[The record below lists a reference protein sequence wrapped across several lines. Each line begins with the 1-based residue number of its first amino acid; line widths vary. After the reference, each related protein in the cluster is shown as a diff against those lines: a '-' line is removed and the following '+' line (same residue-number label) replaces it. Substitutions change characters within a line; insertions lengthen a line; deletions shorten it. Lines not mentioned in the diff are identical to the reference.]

1 MQQARLDA
9 QVRDDVGKGVARSL
23 RRAGK
28 VPAVLYGRKRGA
40 VSLQIDDRTFQTL
53 LRNYGSNVLIN
64 LVLGN
69 DDEQT
74 VVIKDLQRHPVKRNV
89 LHADFQRISLDEKIT
104 TQVSIETVG
113 TPVGVR
119 DGGVLTITRRQ
130 VSVNCLPLDTP
141 EFLRI
146 NVEDLSIGDSFRV
159 SDIEIDDMIEI
170 LEDETTQIAAVIE
183 PKVVLETIT
192 AEEEEEIE
200 GEEGLEDEEAPDET
214 EGTEE
219 VSE

>member
-119 DGGVLTITRRQ
+119 DGGVLTVTRRQ

-170 LEDETTQIAAVIE
+170 LENETTQIAAVIE

-192 AEEEEEIE
+192 AEEEEIE
-200 GEEGLEDEEAPDET
+200 GEEGLEDEEGADET

>member
-40 VSLQIDDRTFQTL
+40 VSLQIDDRSFQTL

-119 DGGVLTITRRQ
+119 DGGVLTVTRRQ
-130 VSVNCLPLDTP
+130 VSVNCFPLDTP

-170 LEDETTQIAAVIE
+170 LENETTQIAAVIE

-192 AEEEEEIE
+192 AEEEEIE
-200 GEEGLEDEEAPDET
+200 GEEGLEDEEAADET
-214 EGTEE
+214 EGTED

>member
-74 VVIKDLQRHPVKRNV
+74 VIIKDLQRHPVKRNV

-119 DGGVLTITRRQ
+119 DGGVLTVARRQ

-141 EFLRI
+141 ESLRI

-170 LEDETTQIAAVIE
+170 LENETTQIAAVIE

-192 AEEEEEIE
+192 AEEEEIE

>member
-119 DGGVLTITRRQ
+119 DGGVLTVTRRQ

-159 SDIEIDDMIEI
+159 SDIEISDMIEI
-170 LEDETTQIAAVIE
+170 LENETTQIAAVIE

-192 AEEEEEIE
+192 AEEEEIE
-200 GEEGLEDEEAPDET
+200 GEEGLEDEEAADET

>member
-64 LVLGN
+64 LVVGN

-119 DGGVLTITRRQ
+119 DGGVLTVTRRQ
-130 VSVNCLPLDTP
+130 VSVNCLPLDIP
-141 EFLRI
+141 EFLRV

-159 SDIEIDDMIEI
+159 SDIEIDDTIEI
-170 LEDETTQIAAVIE
+170 LENEITQIAAVIE

-192 AEEEEEIE
+192 AEEEEIE

>member
-23 RRAGK
+23 RRVGK

-40 VSLQIDDRTFQTL
+40 VSLQIDDRTLQTL

-74 VVIKDLQRHPVKRNV
+74 VIIKDLQRHPVKRNV

-130 VSVNCLPLDTP
+130 VSVTCLPLDTP
-141 EFLRI
+141 ASLRI

-170 LEDETTQIAAVIE
+170 LENETTQIAAVIE

-192 AEEEEEIE
+192 AEEEEIE

>member
-28 VPAVLYGRKRGA
+28 VPAVLYGRKRDA

-69 DDEQT
+69 DDEET

-141 EFLRI
+141 ESLQI

-170 LEDETTQIAAVIE
+170 LENETTQIAAVIE

-192 AEEEEEIE
+192 AEEEEIE
-200 GEEGLEDEEAPDET
+200 GEEGLEDEEAADET

>member
-119 DGGVLTITRRQ
+119 DGGVLTVTRRQ

-170 LEDETTQIAAVIE
+170 LENETTQIAAVIE

-200 GEEGLEDEEAPDET
+200 GEEGLEDEEASDET

>member
-119 DGGVLTITRRQ
+119 DGGVLTVTRRQ

-170 LEDETTQIAAVIE
+170 LENETTQIAAVIE

-192 AEEEEEIE
+192 AEEEEIE

>member
-74 VVIKDLQRHPVKRNV
+74 VIIKDLQRHPVKRNV

-146 NVEDLSIGDSFRV
+146 NVEDLSIGDSLRV

-170 LEDETTQIAAVIE
+170 LENEMTQIAAVIE

-192 AEEEEEIE
+192 AEEEEIE
-200 GEEGLEDEEAPDET
+200 GEEGLEDEEAADET

>member
-119 DGGVLTITRRQ
+119 DGGVLTVTRRQ

-141 EFLRI
+141 EFLQI

-159 SDIEIDDMIEI
+159 SDIEIDDTIEI
-170 LEDETTQIAAVIE
+170 LENEITQIAAVIE

-192 AEEEEEIE
+192 AEEEEIE
-200 GEEGLEDEEAPDET
+200 GEEGLEDEEAADET

>member
-74 VVIKDLQRHPVKRNV
+74 VIIKDLQRHPVKRNV
-89 LHADFQRISLDEKIT
+89 LHADFQRISLEEKIT
-104 TQVSIETVG
+104 TQVSIETIG
-113 TPVGVR
+113 TPIGVR
-119 DGGVLTITRRQ
+119 DGGILTLTRRQ
-130 VSVNCLPLDTP
+130 VSVTCLPLDTP
-141 EFLRI
+141 ESLQI
-146 NVEDLSIGDSFRV
+146 NVEDLNIGDSFRV
-159 SDIEIDDMIEI
+159 SDMETGDELEI
-170 LEDETTQIAAVIE
+170 LEDGVTQIAAVIE
-183 PKVVLETIT
+183 PKVVLETT
-192 AEEEEEIE
+192 TTEEEVE
-200 GEEGLEDEEAPDET
+200 GEEGLEDEEAPDDT
-214 EGTEE
+214 EGTDE

>member
-119 DGGVLTITRRQ
+119 DGGVLTVTRRQ
-130 VSVNCLPLDTP
+130 VNVNCLPLDTP

-159 SDIEIDDMIEI
+159 SDIEIDDVIEI
-170 LEDETTQIAAVIE
+170 LENETTQIAAVIE

-192 AEEEEEIE
+192 AEEEEIE

>member
-53 LRNYGSNVLIN
+53 LRNYGSNVLIT

-113 TPVGVR
+113 IPVGVR
-119 DGGVLTITRRQ
+119 DGGVLTVTRRQ

-159 SDIEIDDMIEI
+159 SDIEIDDTIEI
-170 LEDETTQIAAVIE
+170 LENEITQIAAVIE

-192 AEEEEEIE
+192 AEEEEIE
-200 GEEGLEDEEAPDET
+200 GEEGLEDEEAADET
-214 EGTEE
+214 EGTED

>member
-40 VSLQIDDRTFQTL
+40 VSLQIDDRSFQTL

-119 DGGVLTITRRQ
+119 DGGVLTVTRRQ

-170 LEDETTQIAAVIE
+170 LENEMTQIAAVIE

-192 AEEEEEIE
+192 EEEEIE
-200 GEEGLEDEEAPDET
+200 GEEGLEDEEGADET

>member
-119 DGGVLTITRRQ
+119 DGGVLTVTRRQ

-141 EFLRI
+141 EFIRI

-170 LEDETTQIAAVIE
+170 LENETTQIAAVIE

-192 AEEEEEIE
+192 AEEEEIE
-200 GEEGLEDEEAPDET
+200 GEEGLEDEEGADET

>member
-119 DGGVLTITRRQ
+119 DGGVLTVTRRQ

-141 EFLRI
+141 EFLQI

-159 SDIEIDDMIEI
+159 SDIEIDDTIEI
-170 LEDETTQIAAVIE
+170 LENKITQIAAVIE

-192 AEEEEEIE
+192 AEEEEIE
-200 GEEGLEDEEAPDET
+200 GEEGLEDEEAADET

>member
-119 DGGVLTITRRQ
+119 DGGVLTVTRRQ

-159 SDIEIDDMIEI
+159 SDIEIDDTIEI
-170 LEDETTQIAAVIE
+170 LENETTQIAAVIE

-192 AEEEEEIE
+192 AEEEEIE
-200 GEEGLEDEEAPDET
+200 GEEGLEDEEAADET

>member
-119 DGGVLTITRRQ
+119 DGGVLTVTRRQ

-141 EFLRI
+141 EFLQI

-170 LEDETTQIAAVIE
+170 LENETTQIAAVIE

-192 AEEEEEIE
+192 AEEEEIE
-200 GEEGLEDEEAPDET
+200 GEEGLEDEEGADET

>member
-64 LVLGN
+64 LVLDN

-119 DGGVLTITRRQ
+119 DGGVLTVTRRQ
-130 VSVNCLPLDTP
+130 VSVNCLPLDIP
-141 EFLRI
+141 EFLRV

-159 SDIEIDDMIEI
+159 SDIEIDDVIEI
-170 LEDETTQIAAVIE
+170 LENETTQIAAVIE

-192 AEEEEEIE
+192 AEEEEIE

>member
-74 VVIKDLQRHPVKRNV
+74 VIIKDLQRHPVKRNV

-141 EFLRI
+141 ESLRI

-170 LEDETTQIAAVIE
+170 LENEMTQIAAVIE

-192 AEEEEEIE
+192 AEEEEIE
-200 GEEGLEDEEAPDET
+200 GEEGLEDEEAADET

>member
-74 VVIKDLQRHPVKRNV
+74 VIIKDLQRHPVKRNV

-170 LEDETTQIAAVIE
+170 LENEMTQIAAVIE

-192 AEEEEEIE
+192 AEEEEIE
-200 GEEGLEDEEAPDET
+200 GEEGLEDEEAADET

>member
-53 LRNYGSNVLIN
+53 LRNYGSNVLIT

-119 DGGVLTITRRQ
+119 DGGVLTVTRRQ

-141 EFLRI
+141 EFIRI

-159 SDIEIDDMIEI
+159 SDIEINDMIEI
-170 LEDETTQIAAVIE
+170 LENETTQIAAVIE

-192 AEEEEEIE
+192 AEEEEIE
-200 GEEGLEDEEAPDET
+200 GEEGLEDEEGADET

>member
-64 LVLGN
+64 LVLDN

-119 DGGVLTITRRQ
+119 DGGVLTVTRRQ
-130 VSVNCLPLDTP
+130 VSVNCLPLDIP
-141 EFLRI
+141 EFLRV

-192 AEEEEEIE
+192 AEEEEIE

>member
-28 VPAVLYGRKRGA
+28 VPAVLYGRKQDA

-192 AEEEEEIE
+192 AEEEEIE
-200 GEEGLEDEEAPDET
+200 GEEGLEDEEAADET

>member
-74 VVIKDLQRHPVKRNV
+74 VVIKALQRHPVKRNV

-159 SDIEIDDMIEI
+159 SDIEISDMIEI
-170 LEDETTQIAAVIE
+170 LENETTQIAAVIE

-192 AEEEEEIE
+192 AEEEEIE
-200 GEEGLEDEEAPDET
+200 GEEGLEDEEGADET

>member
-53 LRNYGSNVLIN
+53 LRNYGSNVLIT

-119 DGGVLTITRRQ
+119 DGGVLTVTRRQ

-159 SDIEIDDMIEI
+159 SDIEIDDTIEI
-170 LEDETTQIAAVIE
+170 LENEITQIASVIE

-192 AEEEEEIE
+192 AEEEIE
-200 GEEGLEDEEAPDET
+200 GEEGLEDEEASDET
-214 EGTEE
+214 DGTEE

>member
-119 DGGVLTITRRQ
+119 DGGVLTVTRRQ
-130 VSVNCLPLDTP
+130 VNVNCLPLDTP

-192 AEEEEEIE
+192 AEEEEIE

>member
-1 MQQARLDA
+1 MLQARLDA

-53 LRNYGSNVLIN
+53 LRNYGSNVLIT

-119 DGGVLTITRRQ
+119 DGGVLTVTRRQ

-141 EFLRI
+141 EFLQI

-170 LEDETTQIAAVIE
+170 LENETTQIAAVIE

-192 AEEEEEIE
+192 AEEEEIE
-200 GEEGLEDEEAPDET
+200 GEEGLEGEEAPDET

>member
-119 DGGVLTITRRQ
+119 DGGVLTVTRRQ

-159 SDIEIDDMIEI
+159 SDIEINDMIEI
-170 LEDETTQIAAVIE
+170 LENETTQIAAVIE

-192 AEEEEEIE
+192 AEEEEIE
-200 GEEGLEDEEAPDET
+200 GEEGLEDEEAADET
-214 EGTEE
+214 EGTED

>member
-119 DGGVLTITRRQ
+119 DGGVLTVTRRQ

-159 SDIEIDDMIEI
+159 SDIEIDDTIEI
-170 LEDETTQIAAVIE
+170 LENEITQIAAVIE

-192 AEEEEEIE
+192 AEEEEIE
-200 GEEGLEDEEAPDET
+200 GEEGLEDEEAADET

>member
-9 QVRDDVGKGVARSL
+9 QVRDDIGKGVARSL

-28 VPAVLYGRKRGA
+28 VPAVLYGRKQDA

-130 VSVNCLPLDTP
+130 VSVTCLPLDTP
-141 EFLRI
+141 EFLEI
-146 NVEDLSIGDSFRV
+146 NVEGLSIGDNLRV

-170 LEDETTQIAAVIE
+170 LENEMTQIAAVIE

-192 AEEEEEIE
+192 AEEEEIE

-214 EGTEE
+214 EDTEE

>member
-113 TPVGVR
+113 TPIGVR
-119 DGGVLTITRRQ
+119 DGGVLTVNRRQ

-159 SDIEIDDMIEI
+159 SDIEIDDTIEI
-170 LEDETTQIAAVIE
+170 LENEITQIAAVIE

-192 AEEEEEIE
+192 AEEEEIE
-200 GEEGLEDEEAPDET
+200 GEEGLEDEEAADET
-214 EGTEE
+214 EGTED

>member
-53 LRNYGSNVLIN
+53 LRNYGSNVLIT

-89 LHADFQRISLDEKIT
+89 LHADFQRISLEEKIT
-104 TQVSIETVG
+104 TQVSIETIG
-113 TPVGVR
+113 TPIGVR
-119 DGGVLTITRRQ
+119 DGGILTLTRRQ
-130 VSVNCLPLDTP
+130 VSVTCLPLDTP
-141 EFLRI
+141 ESLQI
-146 NVEDLSIGDSFRV
+146 NVEDLNIGDSFRV
-159 SDIEIDDMIEI
+159 SDMETGDELEI
-170 LEDETTQIAAVIE
+170 LEDGVTQIAAVIE
-183 PKVVLETIT
+183 PKVVLETT
-192 AEEEEEIE
+192 TTEEEVE
-200 GEEGLEDEEAPDET
+200 GEEGLEDEEAPDDT
-214 EGTEE
+214 EGTDE

>member
-53 LRNYGSNVLIN
+53 LRNYGSNVLIT

-113 TPVGVR
+113 IPAGVR
-119 DGGVLTITRRQ
+119 DGGVLTVTRRQ

-159 SDIEIDDMIEI
+159 SDIEIDDTIEI
-170 LEDETTQIAAVIE
+170 LENEITQIAAVIE

-192 AEEEEEIE
+192 AEEEEIE
-200 GEEGLEDEEAPDET
+200 GEEGLEDEEAADET
-214 EGTEE
+214 EGTED